1 MFTILSNILAVIKEY
16 LGTMSTGSVVT
27 LNVVHWYSG
36 NNEQEQVFIFLPSF
50 FDRKHQWLISCLN
63 RSKDK
68 ATKT

>member
-1 MFTILSNILAVIKEY
+1 MFTIFSNILAIIKEC

-50 FDRKHQWLISCLN
+50 F
-63 RSKDK
+63 
-68 ATKT
+68 